1 MMSSMLVTN
10 NTRIAKQRHQTV
22 EAEADRK
29 LSRSISKDPNVL
41 VSKCFDALKDMV
53 REEQQ
58 IPAGRR
64 IRRER
69 EGLIASLEQ
78 ERIPWALVTAAVET
92 RLGVPRQLPEVT
104 SGARPAHGP
113 NMISQFRIG
122 VATASRP

>member
-22 EAEADRK
+22 EAEANRK

-53 REEQQ
+53 REEQP

-64 IRRER
+64 IR
-69 EGLIASLEQ
+69 
-78 ERIPWALVTAAVET
+78 
-92 RLGVPRQLPEVT
+92 LG
-104 SGARPAHGP
+104 
-113 NMISQFRIG
+113 
-122 VATASRP
+122 